1 METVALPTRF
11 SDRGCT
17 CDPAS
22 RWLCPAS
29 RPSVTKSRN
38 DPDLILVGPKCWCDP
53 NHLTNPTTFGSTW
66 CRSWLKGRF
75 RKRSLAQSGA
85 TRAWE
90 ADQPAQEPGL
100 GQSPQVPWNCRF
112 YPISSATM
120 RKRSSRTAAY
130 WALSFSLKHKR
141 AAEEEPFG
149 SSPLVFSLIRNS

>member
-1 METVALPTRF
+1 MPLFFRFWLRASSLATVALPTRS

-17 CDPAS
+17 CNPAS

-53 NHLTNPTTFGSTW
+53 NHLTNPTTFSEAVLGPKRCDPRLGGGSARTGTW
-66 CRSWLKGRF
+66 S
-75 RKRSLAQSGA
+75 
-85 TRAWE
+85 
-90 ADQPAQEPGL
+90 
-100 GQSPQVPWNCRF
+100 WNCRF